1 MFNHEQTDPIYKL
14 DFLKN
19 KELNFSYDSLK
30 IVDQYLLEVRKTD
43 LDKLSNE
50 QFARIV
56 VRAGA
61 YVGETIKRNDK
72 SKQWNWVN
80 FENAQKINSKFY
92 NDSEKSL
99 SYATVLTDGQQFTF
113 PLNKVIKFLNNGEED
128 SLYLYA
134 VSSSKLQ

>member
-1 MFNHEQTDPIYKL
+1 MNKQILSINWIFK
-14 DFLKN
+14 KN

-80 FENAQKINSKFY
+80 FENAQKI
-92 NDSEKSL
+92 
-99 SYATVLTDGQQFTF
+99 
-113 PLNKVIKFLNNGEED
+113 KVVFQK
-128 SLYLYA
+128 
-134 VSSSKLQ
+134 VC

>member
-1 MFNHEQTDPIYKL
+1 MNKQILSINWIFK
-14 DFLKN
+14 KN

-92 NDSEKSL
+92 NEIVYISMQYHRVNYNNNLNAFFIFTIQEKL
-99 SYATVLTDGQQFTF
+99 SF
-113 PLNKVIKFLNNGEED
+113 PLKPCYRCFQIK
-128 SLYLYA
+128 
-134 VSSSKLQ
+134 